1 MRLTLLLIALL
12 SLAGP
17 ADALT
22 VGGVT
27 SSSVT
32 LAWDANVEP
41 DVDHYV
47 IQKGSQAGGPYSDAL
62 TSTATSGIVAGLS
75 AGTYYFIV
83 RAINTRGF
91 WSAPSN
97 EVSVTIPGQTVDDCA
112 PVTGRYAVSVFP
124 TSLLKTGSGGAN
136 SKTRFDFQV
145 ASPNAPVTSVVIR
158 AGGTIL
164 ASMAGGDLTALAG
177 MWFTMPTSGT
187 YTFSITAANNQN
199 CSRTVTYNVP
209 VVVP

>member
-17 ADALT
+17 VDALT

-112 PVTGRYAVSVFP
+112 PVTGRYAVSV
-124 TSLLKTGSGGAN
+124 
-136 SKTRFDFQV
+136 
-145 ASPNAPVTSVVIR
+145 
-158 AGGTIL
+158 
-164 ASMAGGDLTALAG
+164 
-177 MWFTMPTSGT
+177 
-187 YTFSITAANNQN
+187 
-199 CSRTVTYNVP
+199 
-209 VVVP
+209 